1 MNTTSTNCTP
11 TNTASTNITHASFVT
26 LPVADQDRALR
37 FYTDVLG
44 FEVTADLDM
53 PPGRWLQVAPEGAQ
67 TVFTLSGPDMGGF
80 TPGET
85 RGIMLV
91 TTDVDADCA
100 RLAAAGVAVEGP
112 DELPW
117 GRMASFRDPDGNG
130 LMLLTEKAMGK
141 AAGNATEKATEKEGF

>member
-1 MNTTSTNCTP
+1 MT
-11 TNTASTNITHASFVT
+11 ITHASFVT

-44 FEVTADLDM
+44 FEVVVDRQM

-80 TPGET
+80 EPGSA

-100 RLAAAGVAVEGP
+100 RLVAAGTAVQGP
-112 DELPW
+112 DDVPW
-117 GRMASFRDPDGNG
+117 GRMASFTDPDGNG
-130 LMLLTEKAMGK
+130 LMLLTEK
-141 AAGNATEKATEKEGF
+141 EGF

>member
-1 MNTTSTNCTP
+1 M
-11 TNTASTNITHASFVT
+11 NITHASFVT

-44 FEVTADLDM
+44 FGVTADLDM

-67 TVFTLSGPDMGGF
+67 TVFTLSGPGMGSF

-112 DELPW
+112 DDLPW

-130 LMLLTEKAMGK
+130 LMLITEKAPGTASEQK
-141 AAGNATEKATEKEGF
+141 

>member
-1 MNTTSTNCTP
+1 MLRTM
-11 TNTASTNITHASFVT
+11 NITHASFVT
-26 LPVADQDRALR
+26 LPVADQDLALR
-37 FYTDVLG
+37 FYVEVLG

-67 TVFTLSGPDMGGF
+67 TVFTLSGPGMGSF

-100 RLAAAGVAVEGP
+100 RLTAAGVAVEGP
-112 DELPW
+112 DDLPW

-130 LMLLTEKAMGK
+130 LMLITEKALDT
-141 AAGNATEKATEKEGF
+141 ASE